1 MSEMDGSSY
10 YNTTQKRDDMSS
22 AAGNTVSLI
31 GQLSF
36 TSSNLS
42 ISKNNSNNCGLSS
55 SSSQSTFLIENI
67 LSLQVIWKNY
77 YYRLYFDFDKTIN
90 ELHYY
95 LHDQYFFPIVGDF
108 YCEHYYLL
116 PMCSLRQNGIK
127 EGSVLHLSTDHY
139 DTYIKRQ
146 SSEIFPI
153 LYDRSYIQL
162 LRSKEA
168 SVKGMTKKKIENQ
181 KKEDKDDDIS
191 SLTGSTIST
200 KDDIIDNKS
209 YSTTVASNKEDGKSK
224 NSIKRGKFLCFVL
237 SWFFKVFVS
246 FSLFV
251 GRTDTPANQ
260 EKEGK
265 KIKMEEDKHDSCNK
279 PTEIANSGSPDTSV
293 DSISQAAIKEKKVV
307 RILTDKGYQL
317 DDSLYAVQ
325 ACQSYDVDTIVAF
338 ISETNQKSETIMKE
352 KNSLNHNEIIDL
364 VSISSAS
371 SPDPSTAS
379 SIKSVEIVNILT
391 DLKKPRVEFISKK

>member
-1 MSEMDGSSY
+1 MDGSSY
-10 YNTTQKRDDMSS
+10 NNTTQTRDDMSS

-55 SSSQSTFLIENI
+55 SSSQSSFLIENI

-108 YCEHYYLL
+108 CCEHYYLL

-146 SSEIFPI
+146 SSEVFPI
-153 LYDRSYIQL
+153 LYDRSYIQH

-168 SVKGMTKKKIENQ
+168 SKGMTKKIENHN
-181 KKEDKDDDIS
+181 KDDKDDDIS

-209 YSTTVASNKEDGKSK
+209 YATTVASNKEDGKSK
-224 NSIKRGKFLCFVL
+224 NSIKRGKFLGYFIM
-237 SWFFKVFVS
+237 VF
-246 FSLFV
+246 
-251 GRTDTPANQ
+251 
-260 EKEGK
+260 
-265 KIKMEEDKHDSCNK
+265 
-279 PTEIANSGSPDTSV
+279 
-293 DSISQAAIKEKKVV
+293 
-307 RILTDKGYQL
+307 
-317 DDSLYAVQ
+317 
-325 ACQSYDVDTIVAF
+325 
-338 ISETNQKSETIMKE
+338 
-352 KNSLNHNEIIDL
+352 
-364 VSISSAS
+364 
-371 SPDPSTAS
+371 
-379 SIKSVEIVNILT
+379 
-391 DLKKPRVEFISKK
+391 

>member
-1 MSEMDGSSY
+1 MSEMDESSY
-10 YNTTQKRDDMSS
+10 NNTTQERDDMSS

-127 EGSVLHLSTDHY
+127 EGSVLHLNTDHY

-146 SSEIFPI
+146 SSELFPI
-153 LYDRSYIQL
+153 LYDRSYIQH

-168 SVKGMTKKKIENQ
+168 SLKGMTKKKIENH
-181 KKEDKDDDIS
+181 KEDDKDDDIS

-209 YSTTVASNKEDGKSK
+209 YATTVASNKEDGKSK
-224 NSIKRGKFLCFVL
+224 NSIKRGKFHCFIL
-237 SWFFKVFVS
+237 SWFLKCS
-246 FSLFV
+246 FLFSPFV
-251 GRTDTPANQ
+251 GRTDTTANQ

-265 KIKMEEDKHDSCNK
+265 KIKMEEDKDDSSNE
-279 PTEIANSGSPDTSV
+279 PTEIANTGSPDTSV
-293 DSISQAAIKEKKVV
+293 DSVSQAAIKEKEVV
-307 RILTDKGYQL
+307 RILKDKGYQF
-317 DDSLYAVQ
+317 DDSLYAIQ
-325 ACQSYDVDTIVAF
+325 ACQSYDVDTIVSF
-338 ISETNQKSETIMKE
+338 ISANNLKSATIIKE
-352 KNSLNHNEIIDL
+352 KNSLSNNEIIDL

-379 SIKSVEIVNILT
+379 SIKSVEIVNILA
-391 DLKKPRVEFISKK
+391 DLKKTRVDFIPKN